1 MIDEENRTEDTLEP
15 SGTEPSGTEPSATA
29 AATPPVDAVTGEPVA
44 ETGATP
50 PSAEDAPTPDAAPA
64 TLDELDL
71 SEGDLDLE
79 VDGGGPG
86 ADEPATTAEG
96 ATEVPDAAAEG
107 YQAAMADLMREV
119 EALRAQVEDR
129 TAQYLRLNA
138 DFENF
143 RKRTQ
148 TEKEE
153 LDLRSRCDTL
163 RELLTVVDNFERARS
178 LIKPQTDSEM
188 NIHKSYQGIYKQLV
202 DALKRLG
209 VAPMRP
215 EGQPFDPNLH
225 EAVMRQPS
233 NDHPEDTVI
242 EELQRG
248 YVLGDR
254 VLRHA
259 MVKVAAPG
267 EAVIASEEN

>member
-1 MIDEENRTEDTLEP
+1 MIDEENRTEETLDV
-15 SGTEPSGTEPSATA
+15 SATA
-29 AATPPVDAVTGEPVA
+29 ATDTPVDAVTGEPVTDNGGTTPDN
-44 ETGATP
+44 TGEPAGDP
-50 PSAEDAPTPDAAPA
+50 PAAEDESIPA
-64 TLDELDL
+64 TLD
-71 SEGDLDLE
+71 DLE
-79 VDGGGPG
+79 LED
-86 ADEPATTAEG
+86 ADMDIE
-96 ATEVPDAAAEG
+96 DAAATTESADGASPAAEDSEG
-107 YQAAMADLMREV
+107 YQAAVGDLMREI
-119 EALRAQVEDR
+119 EALRVQVEER

-153 LDLRSRCDTL
+153 LDTRVKCETL

-178 LIKPQTDSEM
+178 LIKPQTDGEM

-202 DALKRLG
+202 DGFKRLG

-215 EGQPFDPNLH
+215 EGQVFDPTLH
-225 EAVMRQPS
+225 EAVMRAPS
-233 NDHPEDTVI
+233 DEHPEDTVI

-248 YVLGDR
+248 YLLGDR

-267 EAVIASEEN
+267 EAVIASEND

>member
-1 MIDEENRTEDTLEP
+1 MSHWLIDGVMIDEENRTEETLEP
-15 SGTEPSGTEPSATA
+15 SA
-29 AATPPVDAVTGEPVA
+29 AATAETSVDAVTGEPVA
-44 ETGATP
+44 EAGAVPT
-50 PSAEDAPTPDAAPA
+50 SAEETPAPEAAPA

-71 SEGDLDLE
+71 SDGELDLE
-79 VDGGGPG
+79 VGAQASGGEDLP
-86 ADEPATTAEG
+86 
-96 ATEVPDAAAEG
+96 PDAPDGPEAAEG

-129 TAQYLRLNA
+129 SAQYLRLNA

-148 TEKEE
+148 VEKEE

-215 EGQPFDPNLH
+215 EGQTFDPNLH
-225 EAVMRQPS
+225 EAVMRQPT
-233 NDHPEDTVI
+233 NDHPEDTVM

-248 YVLGDR
+248 YLLGDR

-267 EAVIASEEN
+267 EPVIASEEN

>member
-1 MIDEENRTEDTLEP
+1 MSHWLIDGVMIDEENRTEETLET
-15 SGTEPSGTEPSATA
+15 SA
-29 AATPPVDAVTGEPVA
+29 AAAAETSVDAVTGEPVA
-44 ETGATP
+44 EGGTVPT
-50 PSAEDAPTPDAAPA
+50 SAEDAPAPDAAPA

-79 VDGGGPG
+79 VDGGDAAGDSPT
-86 ADEPATTAEG
+86 ATPEG
-96 ATEVPDAAAEG
+96 ATDVPDAVAEG

-119 EALRAQVEDR
+119 EALRSQVEDR

-178 LIKPQTDSEM
+178 LIKPQTDAEM

-225 EAVMRQPS
+225 EAVMRQPT
-233 NDHPEDTVI
+233 NEHPEDTVI